1 MALVFLHSFAG
12 AAMNGMVF
20 LHSFAGAAMNGMVF
34 LHSFAGAAMNCG
46 CTGAL
51 HSFKSAC
58 AINRAAFLDKIIK
71 FRYNLLPDFRI
82 NE

>member
-1 MALVFLHSFAG
+1 MALA
-12 AAMNGMVF
+12 
-20 LHSFAGAAMNGMVF
+20 F

-46 CTGAL
+46 CTAAL
-51 HSFKSAC
+51 QAFNSAC
-58 AINRAAFLDKIIK
+58 AINRAVFLDKKIK